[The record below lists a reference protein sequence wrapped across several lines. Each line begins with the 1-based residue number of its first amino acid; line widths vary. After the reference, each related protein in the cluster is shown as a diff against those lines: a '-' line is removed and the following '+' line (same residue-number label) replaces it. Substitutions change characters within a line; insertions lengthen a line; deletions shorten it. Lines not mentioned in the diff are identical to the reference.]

1 MHPFL
6 GHGFLSLVVMIVAFG
21 MFSGVWGGNGRYRA
35 RRKKQVK
42 SVTAQPAK
50 KVTLIDRLRRGE
62 TLKKGV
68 DY

>member
-1 MHPFL
+1 
-6 GHGFLSLVVMIVAFG
+6 
-21 MFSGVWGGNGRYRA
+21 MFSGVWGGNGRYRP